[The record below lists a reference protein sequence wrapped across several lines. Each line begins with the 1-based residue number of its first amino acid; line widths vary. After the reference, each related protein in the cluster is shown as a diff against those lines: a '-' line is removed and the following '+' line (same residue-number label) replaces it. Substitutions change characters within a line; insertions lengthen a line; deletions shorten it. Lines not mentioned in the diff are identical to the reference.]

1 MGVFQMG
8 DPQVELF
15 GRVVSENGGLS
26 QHVFDCPSTC
36 SSNYLQQPVT
46 VFREH
51 LHMHRTG
58 ASMINTHFRN
68 GEVLREGVVEYWD
81 FEQQGNLA
89 VVQQPFEL
97 QPGDAFRTT
106 CNYDASNGVA
116 FGLGSQDEMC
126 VGFLYYFP
134 RMEYFLF
141 CGIGFDPFAPGCGVD
156 YSVTPDFS
164 ELDRSFGPAP
174 ATCDLETGAPPSSSP
189 DSGPNADPPT
199 LSTDGGSE
207 TASPTPAEGVNV
219 SAAHPKVGPTAHGV
233 LLATLM
239 FFM

>member
-1 MGVFQMG
+1 MAALHHHHHG
-8 DPQVELF
+8 
-15 GRVVSENGGLS
+15 
-26 QHVFDCPSTC
+26 VFDCPSTC
-36 SSNYLQQPVT
+36 SSNSLQQPVT

-68 GEVLREGVVEYWD
+68 GEVLREGAVEYWD

-106 CNYDASNGVA
+106 CNYDASDGVV

-126 VGFLYYFP
+126 VGFFYYFP
-134 RMEYFLF
+134 RTSTASFLF

-156 YSVTPDFS
+156 YSVTSDFS

-174 ATCDLETGAPPSSSP
+174 ATCELETGAPPTSAP
-189 DSGPNADPPT
+189 DSGSNEDPPT

-207 TASPTPAEGVNV
+207 TAAPPPAEAVNV
-219 SAAHPKVGPTAHGV
+219 SAAYLKVGPTAQGV
-233 LLATLM
+233 LLASLM

>member
-8 DPQVELF
+8 DPVVELE

-36 SSNYLQQPVT
+36 SSNSLQQPVT

-68 GEVLREGVVEYWD
+68 GEVLREGAVEYWD

-106 CNYDASNGVA
+106 CNYDASDGVV

-126 VGFLYYFP
+126 VGFFYYFIICTILVHYYMYIVIYIVVKNLNQTTNTQINQQPCTHTHTPIVHQITIHCSLYY
-134 RMEYFLF
+134 
-141 CGIGFDPFAPGCGVD
+141 
-156 YSVTPDFS
+156 
-164 ELDRSFGPAP
+164 
-174 ATCDLETGAPPSSSP
+174 
-189 DSGPNADPPT
+189 
-199 LSTDGGSE
+199 
-207 TASPTPAEGVNV
+207 
-219 SAAHPKVGPTAHGV
+219 PKRR
-233 LLATLM
+233 
-239 FFM
+239 